1 MSPAMSTS
9 RRTFLGGLTT
19 VSVASYAQ
27 RALLGAVP
35 PDGELSPEPIL
46 GTDPLASNSKLLFSC
61 KYGMI
66 KDQGLEKRLELSRTA
81 GFDGV
86 DFDDAASV
94 TPDELRR
101 AVEST
106 GVFVHNVIN
115 HAHWKQRLTSLDKQE
130 RETAVSNLRHC
141 MEVSHAAGG
150 SAVLIVL
157 GRATDGPDAGL
168 RAQEEIQKLLPL
180 AAKLGQRI
188 LFENVWNGM
197 FYDPDGSRD
206 QSAQPFADYID
217 SFRSPWVG
225 AYFDLGNHAR
235 FGDVATWVR
244 QLGTRIVKLDI
255 KGYSNKKADQGGPRK
270 GFVDITEGDID
281 WESVR
286 DALREI
292 QFTGWVAAEVGGG
305 DIPRLQIVL
314 KQMKQ
319 ALLG

>member
-1 MSPAMSTS
+1 MTTS
-9 RRTFLGGLTT
+9 RRTFLNSLTA
-19 VSVASYAQ
+19 VSAAACTQ
-27 RALLGAVP
+27 RVVMSSDPLDDDRTPAPISGA
-35 PDGELSPEPIL
+35 
-46 GTDPLASNSKLLFSC
+46 DPLAHKSTLLFSC

-66 KDQGLEKRLELSRTA
+66 KDQGLEKRLEMSRAA

-115 HAHWKQRLTSLDKQE
+115 HAHWKQRLTSPDKKE
-130 RETAVSNLRHC
+130 RETAVSNLKHC

-157 GRATDGPDAGL
+157 GRATDGPDAEK
-168 RAQEEIQKLLPL
+168 RAREEIQQLLPV

-188 LFENVWNGM
+188 LIENVWNEM
-197 FYDPDGSRD
+197 FYDANGPRN

-217 SFRSPWVG
+217 SFQSPWVG

-235 FGDVATWVR
+235 YGDVATWVR
-244 QLGTRIVKLDI
+244 QLGPRIVKLDI
-255 KGYSNKKADQGGPRK
+255 KGYSNEKADLSGVRK
-270 GFVDITEGDID
+270 GFVDITDGDID
-281 WESVR
+281 WGSVR

-305 DIPRLQIVL
+305 DLSRLQNVL

>member
-1 MSPAMSTS
+1 MRTN
-9 RRTFLGGLTT
+9 RRTFINSVTTLGAT
-19 VSVASYAQ
+19 AYAQ
-27 RALLGAVP
+27 RTIEAANVLSDPTRTVP
-35 PDGELSPEPIL
+35 TQNAKSPTLNHELF
-46 GTDPLASNSKLLFSC
+46 FSC

-66 KDQGLEKRLELSRTA
+66 KGQNLEKRLELSREA

-115 HAHWKQRLTSLDKQE
+115 HAHWKQRLSSVEAKDRK
-130 RETAVSNLRHC
+130 TASANLQHC
-141 MEVSHAAGG
+141 MEVSHAVGG

-157 GRATDGPDAGL
+157 GRATDGPDAEK
-168 RAQEEIQKLLPL
+168 RARDEIQQLLPL

-188 LFENVWNGM
+188 LIENVWNGM
-197 FYDPDGSRD
+197 FYDPDGPRH
-206 QSAQPFADYID
+206 QSAKLFVDYID
-217 SFRSPWVG
+217 SFCSPWVG

-235 FGDVATWVR
+235 YGDVATWVR

-255 KGYSNKKADQGGPRK
+255 KGYSNQRADQNGARK
-270 GFVDITEGDID
+270 GFVDITDGDIN

-286 DALREI
+286 KALQEI
-292 QFTGWVAAEVGGG
+292 HFTGWVAAEVSGG
-305 DIPRLQIVL
+305 DLARLQVVL
-314 KQMKQ
+314 KQMEQ

>member
-1 MSPAMSTS
+1 MSTN
-9 RRTFLGGLTT
+9 RRTFINSLTT
-19 VSVASYAQ
+19 IGATAYAQ
-27 RALLGAVP
+27 RIIEAADLTSETTPDSPTQNVKSPALNR
-35 PDGELSPEPIL
+35 E
-46 GTDPLASNSKLLFSC
+46 LLFSC

-66 KDQGLEKRLELSRTA
+66 RGQNLETRLEISREA

-86 DFDDAASV
+86 DFDDAANV

-106 GVFVHNVIN
+106 GIFVHNVIN
-115 HAHWKQRLTSLDKQE
+115 HAHWKQRLSSAEAKDRK
-130 RETAVSNLRHC
+130 TASANLRHC

-150 SAVLIVL
+150 NAVLIVL
-157 GRATDGPDAGL
+157 GRVTDGPDAEK
-168 RAQEEIQKLLPL
+168 RAHDEIQKLLPL

-188 LFENVWNGM
+188 LIENVWNGM
-197 FYDPDGSRD
+197 FYDPDGPRN
-206 QSAQPFADYID
+206 QSAEPFAEYID
-217 SFRSPWVG
+217 SFCSPWVG

-244 QLGTRIVKLDI
+244 QLGPRIVKLDI
-255 KGYSNKKADQGGPRK
+255 KGYSNERADQNGARK
-270 GFVDITEGDID
+270 GFVDIIDGDID

-286 DALREI
+286 EALQEI

-305 DIPRLQIVL
+305 DVTRLQVVL

>member
-1 MSPAMSTS
+1 
-9 RRTFLGGLTT
+9 
-19 VSVASYAQ
+19 
-27 RALLGAVP
+27 
-35 PDGELSPEPIL
+35 
-46 GTDPLASNSKLLFSC
+46 
-61 KYGMI
+61 
-66 KDQGLEKRLELSRTA
+66 
-81 GFDGV
+81 
-86 DFDDAASV
+86 
-94 TPDELRR
+94 
-101 AVEST
+101 
-106 GVFVHNVIN
+106 
-115 HAHWKQRLTSLDKQE
+115 
-130 RETAVSNLRHC
+130 
-141 MEVSHAAGG
+141 
-150 SAVLIVL
+150 
-157 GRATDGPDAGL
+157 
-168 RAQEEIQKLLPL
+168 
-180 AAKLGQRI
+180 
-188 LFENVWNGM
+188 VWNGM

-217 SFRSPWVG
+217 SFQSPWVG

-305 DIPRLQIVL
+305 DLPRLQIVL

>member
-1 MSPAMSTS
+1 MNTS
-9 RRTFLGGLTT
+9 RRTFLNSLTA
-19 VSVASYAQ
+19 VSATACTQHVVLSAEP
-27 RALLGAVP
+27 LGVDRTTA
-35 PDGELSPEPIL
+35 PISD
-46 GTDPLASNSKLLFSC
+46 TDPLAQKKGLFFSC

-81 GFDGV
+81 GYDGV

-115 HAHWKQRLTSLDKQE
+115 HAHWKQRLTSPDKKE
-130 RETAVSNLRHC
+130 RETAVSNLKHC

-157 GRATDGPDAGL
+157 GRATDGPDAGK
-168 RAQEEIQKLLPL
+168 RAREEIQQLLPV

-188 LFENVWNGM
+188 LIENVWNEM
-197 FYDPDGSRD
+197 FYDANGPRN

-217 SFRSPWVG
+217 SFQSPWVG

-235 FGDVATWVR
+235 YGDVATWVR
-244 QLGTRIVKLDI
+244 QLGPRIVKLDI
-255 KGYSNKKADQGGPRK
+255 KGYSNEKADLSGVRK
-270 GFVDITEGDID
+270 GFVDITDGDID
-281 WESVR
+281 WGSVR

-305 DIPRLQIVL
+305 DLSRLQNVL

>member
-1 MSPAMSTS
+1 MITG
-9 RRTFLGGLTT
+9 RRTFLNSITAISAAACT
-19 VSVASYAQ
+19 Q
-27 RALLGAVP
+27 RVIMSADPFGDP
-35 PDGELSPEPIL
+35 RTPTPIS
-46 GTDPLASNSKLLFSC
+46 GTDPLAQKNALLFSC

-115 HAHWKQRLTSLDKQE
+115 HAHWKQRLTSPDKKE
-130 RETAVSNLRHC
+130 RETAVSNVKHC

-157 GRATDGPDAGL
+157 GRATDGPDAEK
-168 RAQEEIQKLLPL
+168 RAREEIQQLLPV

-188 LFENVWNGM
+188 LIENVWNEM
-197 FYDPDGSRD
+197 FYDAKGPRD

-217 SFRSPWVG
+217 SFQSPWVG

-235 FGDVATWVR
+235 YGDVATWVR
-244 QLGTRIVKLDI
+244 QLGPRIVKLDI
-255 KGYSNKKADQGGPRK
+255 KGYSNEKADLSGVRK
-270 GFVDITEGDID
+270 GFVDITDGDID

-305 DIPRLQIVL
+305 DLSRLQNVL

>member
-1 MSPAMSTS
+1 MSTS
-9 RRTFLGGLTT
+9 RRTFLRSLTT
-19 VSVASYAQ
+19 VSAASCAEH
-27 RALLGAVP
+27 ALLGAVP
-35 PDGELSPEPIL
+35 PNDEVLPNLIPGAE
-46 GTDPLASNSKLLFSC
+46 PLAPKSSLLFSC

-115 HAHWKQRLTSLDKQE
+115 HAHWRQRLTSPNKQE
-130 RETAVSNLRHC
+130 REAAISNLRHC

-244 QLGTRIVKLDI
+244 QLGPRIVKLDI
-255 KGYSNKKADQGGPRK
+255 KGYSNKKADQVGLRK
-270 GFVDITEGDID
+270 GFVDITEGDIN

-286 DALREI
+286 DALRDI
-292 QFTGWVAAEVGGG
+292 HFTGWVAAEVGGG
-305 DIPRLQIVL
+305 ALPRLQIVL
-314 KQMKQ
+314 EQMKQ

>member
-1 MSPAMSTS
+1 MSTS

-27 RALLGAVP
+27 RSLLGAVP
-35 PDGELSPEPIL
+35 PDESLSPEPIP
-46 GTDPLASNSKLLFSC
+46 GIDPLASKSNLLFSC

-66 KDQGLEKRLELSRTA
+66 KDQGLEKRLELSQTA

-101 AVEST
+101 AVDST
-106 GVFVHNVIN
+106 GIFVHNVIN
-115 HAHWKQRLTSLDKQE
+115 HAHWKQRLTSPNKQE
-130 RETAVSNLRHC
+130 RQTAVSNVRHC

-157 GRATDGPDAGL
+157 GRATDGPNAGA
-168 RAQEEIQKLLPL
+168 RAREEIQKLLPL

-197 FYDPDGSRD
+197 FYDPEGSRD
-206 QSAQPFADYID
+206 QSVQPFADYID

-235 FGDVATWVR
+235 YGDVATWVR
-244 QLGTRIVKLDI
+244 HLGPRIVKLDI
-255 KGYSNKKADQGGPRK
+255 KGYSNEKADLNGVRK
-270 GFVDITEGDID
+270 GFVDITDGDID

-305 DIPRLQIVL
+305 DLSRLQIVL